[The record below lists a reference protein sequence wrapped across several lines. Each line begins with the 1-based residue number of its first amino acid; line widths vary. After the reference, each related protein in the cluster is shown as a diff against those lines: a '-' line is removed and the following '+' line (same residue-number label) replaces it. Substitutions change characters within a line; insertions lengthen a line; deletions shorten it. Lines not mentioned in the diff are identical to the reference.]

1 MSINKRYLPEI
12 EVLKSSLKEK
22 GSHEF
27 YRTYIRKTDAYI
39 GSVESSNFID
49 TFCKKYFKNE
59 NTEFTE
65 IVLETISKK

>member
-22 GSHEF
+22 GSQEF

-39 GSVESSNFID
+39 GSVESSKFINV
-49 TFCKKYFKNE
+49 FCEKYFKDE

-65 IVLETISKK
+65 IV

>member
-27 YRTYIRKTDAYI
+27 YSTYVRKIDAYI
-39 GSVESSNFID
+39 GSVESSEFINV
-49 TFCKKYFKNE
+49 FCEKYFKDE
-59 NTEFTE
+59 NTKFTE
-65 IVLETISKK
+65 IV